1 MQTLDE
7 LGTLPDAD
15 VVRLAQQGR
24 ELAFRELVRRYER
37 PVFSLVF
44 RMVRDRE
51 TAEDLAQDAF
61 VKILNHIDK
70 YSPEFKF
77 SSWLFKI
84 ANNVAIDHLRRRR
97 LDTISMDGSLH
108 ASTASEVEA
117 QVMASMHEDFAVTPV
132 RLLQRAPDT
141 AGLESVWSAGR
152 PRCGHF
158 AEHQRAALFGAEATE
173 LRSMAI
179 IPLGAGATRGVLV
192 LGSSDADRFNPG
204 VSTDFLVRIGEL
216 VAAALARCGVE
227 PAV

>member
-1 MQTLDE
+1 MIDAKAVKEYLEAHPEFFDEHPNLLETLTVPHAPPGGAVSLVE
-7 LGTLPDAD
+7 RQVKVLRERQAASRE
-15 VVRLAQQGR
+15 RLA
-24 ELAFRELVRRYER
+24 ELVRVARDNE
-37 PVFSLVF
+37 SLTGRVHQ
-44 RMVRDRE
+44 
-51 TAEDLAQDAF
+51 LA
-61 VKILNHIDK
+61 
-70 YSPEFKF
+70 
-77 SSWLFKI
+77 
-84 ANNVAIDHLRRRR
+84 LR
-97 LDTISMDGSLH
+97 LLH
-108 ASTASEVEA
+108 ARTASEVEA

-158 AEHQRAALFGAEATE
+158 AELQRAALFGAEAAE

-216 VAAALARCGVE
+216 VAAALARCGIE